1 MPMTPDLRRYFEL
14 FNEISIIAQL
24 TRAIMESRLPS
35 GMTQP
40 HFGVLNHL
48 VRVGDGITPR
58 DLSRAF
64 QVPKNS
70 MTNTLAGLERQG
82 LIELR
87 PHPEDGRSRCIYLT
101 KAGKEFREQ
110 AIENL
115 APEIARLAES
125 IRSAEVDAV
134 LPLLT
139 RIRRVLD
146 ENRQTTRKVA
156 RAKS

>member
-1 MPMTPDLRRYFEL
+1 MTPDLRRYFEL

-24 TRAIMESRLPS
+24 TRTIMESKLPA

-48 VRVGDGITPR
+48 ARLGDGETPR
-58 DLSRAF
+58 DLARAF

-87 PHPEDGRSRCIYLT
+87 PNPEDGRSRCIYLT
-101 KAGKEFREQ
+101 RAGREFREQ
-110 AIENL
+110 AIVNL

-125 IRSAEVDAV
+125 IRPAEVDAV
-134 LPLLT
+134 LPSLT
-139 RIRRVLD
+139 RIRRVID
-146 ENRQTTRKVA
+146 ENRQ
-156 RAKS
+156 AKK

>member
-1 MPMTPDLRRYFEL
+1 MTPDLRKYFEL
-14 FNEISIIAQL
+14 FNEISIITQL
-24 TRAIMESRLPS
+24 TRTIMESKLPA

-48 VRVGDGITPR
+48 VRLGDGETPR
-58 DLSRAF
+58 DLARAF

-87 PHPEDGRSRCIYLT
+87 PNPEDGRSRCIYLT
-101 KAGKEFREQ
+101 RAGKEFRER

-115 APEIARLAES
+115 APEIARLAET
-125 IRSAEVDAV
+125 IGSAEVDAV
-134 LPLLT
+134 LPALT

-146 ENRQTTRKVA
+146 ENRQVIRNVA
-156 RAKS
+156 KTE

>member
-1 MPMTPDLRRYFEL
+1 MPMTSELRKYFEL

-24 TRAIMESRLPS
+24 TRTIMESRLPA

-48 VRVGDGITPR
+48 VRVGDGETPR
-58 DLSRAF
+58 ELARAF

-87 PHPEDGRSRCIYLT
+87 PNPEDGRSRCIYLT
-101 KAGKEFREQ
+101 GAGSKFREQ
-110 AIENL
+110 AIANL
-115 APEIARLAES
+115 GPEIMRLAERILPS
-125 IRSAEVDAV
+125 EVDAV
-134 LPLLT
+134 LPSLA

-146 ENRQTTRKVA
+146 ENRQVPRERTSTN
-156 RAKS
+156 

>member
-1 MPMTPDLRRYFEL
+1 MPMTSEIRRYFEL

-24 TRAIMESRLPS
+24 TRTIMESRLPA

-58 DLSRAF
+58 DLARAF

-70 MTNTLAGLERQG
+70 MTNTLAGLERMG
-82 LIELR
+82 LIALR
-87 PHPEDGRSRCIYLT
+87 LNPEDGRSRCIFLT
-101 KAGKEFREQ
+101 RAGREFREL
-110 AIENL
+110 AVENL

-125 IRSAEVDAV
+125 IRPAEVEAV
-134 LPLLT
+134 LPSLT

-146 ENRQTTRKVA
+146 ESRRT
-156 RAKS
+156 